1 MVPRSPCKASVGCR
15 KTLRIPNEFIVAT
28 TFLQILPLFPTPLT
42 TSFPLHLMEFEIAL
56 TALAR
61 PSWATVSVSYK
72 SSRAV
77 NASRSILMTCKAV
90 FKTPWLVEF
99 SIDPASDI
107 AVDELEDVG
116 VSGRWN
122 IEMEAIVYWCLL
134 CECVIRP
141 GRVGFVLVLDRP
153 ITATQG
159 ARRAVEAARSWTL
172 GIREFRW
179 RLEQSRC
186 EQFEIYRNSRNF
198 EIECTKNAAPHIARI
213 S

>member
-1 MVPRSPCKASVGCR
+1 
-15 KTLRIPNEFIVAT
+15 L
-28 TFLQILPLFPTPLT
+28 
-42 TSFPLHLMEFEIAL
+42 
-56 TALAR
+56 
-61 PSWATVSVSYK
+61 VSYK

-90 FKTPWLVEF
+90 FKTPWVVEF

-122 IEMEAIVYWCLL
+122 IELEAIVYWCLL
-134 CECVIRP
+134 CVCVIKP
-141 GRVGFVLVLDRP
+141 GIVLVLDRP

-172 GIREFRW
+172 GIREFGW
-179 RLEQSRC
+179 RMSSNNVVAT
-186 EQFEIYRNSRNF
+186 NSRSIVIP
-198 EIECTKNAAPHIARI
+198 ETSR
-213 S
+213 